1 MKKIIFTILLILS
14 ISTPAYAEY
23 IVKLNCDI
31 TKFDNTKIE
40 SILNDWFIVDSIDN
54 LDVAYVQEN
63 YTYRAFEFESSID
76 KPIVLSDTDM
86 SKKQIRENNNK
97 TSVAILDTGID
108 SKNQTLQKY
117 IIKSYNPQ
125 NKDSTVQDECGHGT
139 HIAGIITGL
148 ANNSI
153 MPVKVLNGMGTGK
166 SSDIAIGIKWAADE
180 GAKIINLSLGG
191 TKYDQLLKEAVDYA
205 ICKGCIVVCASGNTY
220 GEKKIYPAC
229 FPNVISVGAIDKDGN
244 ISKFSNRGDS
254 VDVYTYGDVISFD
267 LNEKYVEKSGTSMAC
282 AIISAELS
290 LIF

>member
-1 MKKIIFTILLILS
+1 MKKIILLILAFLCLTTQS
-14 ISTPAYAEY
+14 YAEY
-23 IVKLNCDI
+23 IVKLNSDI

-63 YTYRAFEFESSID
+63 YTYRAFGIDSTID
-76 KPIVLSDTDM
+76 KPIVLTDTDM
-86 SKKQIRENNNK
+86 SKIPIKETNNK

-108 SKNQTLQKY
+108 SKNPTLQKY

-148 ANNSI
+148 SNNGI

-166 SSDIAIGIKWAADE
+166 SSDIAIGIKWAVDE
-180 GAKIINLSLGG
+180 GSKIINLSLGG
-191 TKYDQLLKEAVDYA
+191 TKYDQLLKETIDYA
-205 ICKGCIVVCASGNTY
+205 IEHGCIVVCASGNTY
-220 GEKKIYPAC
+220 GERKIYPAC
-229 FPNVISVGAIDKDGN
+229 LDNTISVGAIDKDGN

-267 LNEKYVEKSGTSMAC
+267 LEGKYVERSGTSMAC
-282 AIISAELS
+282 AIVSSEL
-290 LIF
+290 LLVF